1 MIETLVALV
10 GLALLMWRRE
20 LHWKMFGFLL
30 VMAAWA
36 ESTNIYVYLITTIAA
51 AYLAY
56 YVLTRL

>member
-1 MIETLVALV
+1 MIETLVATV

-36 ESTNIYVYLITTIAA
+36 ESNLKKRIERAVS
-51 AYLAY
+51 
-56 YVLTRL
+56 